1 MNGWEFLIINPFD
14 TDFTQTCQNKYEKN
28 YNLSY
33 CKFINEFCIPD
44 PTTLFG
50 NENGNGNENDN
61 LFTFY
66 IACGGELDK
75 IELEEK
81 FDIIFLK
88 SVFLRTSYKRIKSDI
103 EKYYSTYNI
112 AVRNLYKSGDYIVLI
127 IEKISD

>member
-14 TDFTQTCQNKYEKN
+14 TDFTQTFQNKYEKN

-50 NENGNGNENDN
+50 NENENDN

-66 IACGGELDK
+66 IGCGGELDK

-127 IEKISD
+127 IEKISH

>member
-33 CKFINEFCIPD
+33 YKFINEFYIPE

-50 NENGNGNENDN
+50 NENENDN

-66 IACGGELDK
+66 ITCGGELDK

-88 SVFLRTSYKRIKSDI
+88 SVFLRTSYKRIRSDI

-112 AVRNLYKSGDYIVLI
+112 AVRNLYKSGEYIVLI
-127 IEKISD
+127 IEKISN

>member
-33 CKFINEFCIPD
+33 FKFINEFFIPE

-50 NENGNGNENDN
+50 NGNGNENDN
-61 LFTFY
+61 DTLFTFY

-112 AVRNLYKSGDYIVLI
+112 AVRNLYKSGEYIVLI